1 MPTACAARDFGGTS
15 AALHRRR
22 RRRRRRRRAWSER
35 VLRK

>member
-22 RRRRRRRRAWSER
+22 RRRRRAWSER